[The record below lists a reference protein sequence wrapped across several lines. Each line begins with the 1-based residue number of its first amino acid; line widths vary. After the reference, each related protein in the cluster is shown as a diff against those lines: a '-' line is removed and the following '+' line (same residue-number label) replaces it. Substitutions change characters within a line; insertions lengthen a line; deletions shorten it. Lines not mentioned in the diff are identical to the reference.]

1 MKAKNQQPITSELD
15 AKEKLIVYVYEY
27 LIHSGAKQAASLFKE
42 NIGYSKEIKINDSP
56 GFLVDWWCVFW
67 DLYCAAPDR
76 RMTLPESSAEARAF
90 HDYRVTPI
98 SPSITHPSPPQHPS
112 QPHGPQFMGGPRGYG
127 PIPPGAQV
135 PHPRGPPQRMQGV
148 PSPHPQHP
156 GAPHPGG
163 FIPTGSPRY
172 AQHPSGPT
180 PQQPPPHMNQ
190 GPGGP
195 MFGPGPEQMGP
206 SPGLNRM
213 TPVGGPPPP
222 QQVVGGPPPQMVGM
236 PGQPQMIGGPQG
248 GQGGPLAPPLMSS
261 MQPPPRNGSQGS
273 SQGGGPPG
281 GNGWPQSNVN
291 YGNVNSPAN
300 QPCYT
305 PTGPGSNQGPNQSG
319 GPTMT
324 MMSDGSMMEVKSS
337 PVNGGAGGEP
347 STPHPDEYVM
357 PVPFGQDAN
366 DQCDSAEILKIKQSM
381 QEDTSK
387 MFDKG
392 QSDFGI
398 SDGFP
403 DNQGWK

>member
-27 LIHSGAKQAASLFKE
+27 LVHSGAKTAASTFKE
-42 NIGYSKEIKINDSP
+42 TIGYSKEIKINESP

-76 RMTLPESSAEARAF
+76 RMALPEPSAEARAF

-112 QPHGPQFMGGPRGYG
+112 QQPHAPQFMGGPRGYG
-127 PIPPGAQV
+127 PPPGG
-135 PHPRGPPQRMQGV
+135 PHPRGPPPRMQGG
-148 PSPHPQHP
+148 PPPHPQHQVP
-156 GAPHPGG
+156 PHAGAG
-163 FIPTGSPRY
+163 FMPSGSPRY
-172 AQHPSGPT
+172 TQHPPGP

-195 MFGPGPEQMGP
+195 MFGPGPDQMGP

-213 TPVGGPPPP
+213 TPGGGPP
-222 QQVVGGPPPQMVGM
+222 QQVVGGPPQGGPPQMVGM
-236 PGQPQMIGGPQG
+236 SGQPQIIGGPPVS
-248 GQGGPLAPPLMSS
+248 QGGPLVPPQMNS

-273 SQGGGPPG
+273 SQGGGG
-281 GNGWPQSNVN
+281 SNANGWPQGNVN

-305 PTGPGSNQGPNQSG
+305 PTGPGSNQGPNQGG

-324 MMSDGSMMEVKSS
+324 MMTDAGMMEVKSS
-337 PVNGGAGGEP
+337 PVNGAGEP

-357 PVPFGQDAN
+357 PVPFGQDTS

-381 QEDTSK
+381 QEDSSK
-387 MFDKG
+387 IFDKD
-392 QSDFGI
+392 QTDFGI
-398 SDGFP
+398 ADSFP